1 MIHRRDEFRGAQATI
16 DKVHQLAK
24 DGKINLFTQY
34 QMASVKGDKN
44 LESIDIK
51 HDNNEIKNLKT
62 DYVLGFFGLIM
73 QLGPIANWG
82 LNIDKKT
89 IEVDTEKF
97 ETNQKGIYAV
107 GDICNY
113 PGKLKLIL
121 SGFHEGALAARAC
134 FKLARPNEKYR
145 FEFTTSSKTIKE
157 RLGVK
162 KVIELYSANTP
173 NGKKISIMLEEI
185 GYEYKVINIDL
196 NKGDQFK
203 PEFKKIS
210 PFSKIPVIIDQ
221 DNNKNIFESGAILM
235 YLAEQSGKFYD
246 TKDRLEIN
254 QWLMA
259 QMGYV
264 GPMLGQHHQF
274 HHYNP
279 GKSQFGEERYFK
291 ISKRIYEEL
300 DERLSKSRFL
310 AGENYTIADIG
321 TFPWIAR
328 HEWHDIGLKNYKN
341 LTRWYVEIS
350 EREAVKKGFKFMN
363 KDEVPPK
370 P

>member
-1 MIHRRDEFRGAQATI
+1 
-16 DKVHQLAK
+16 
-24 DGKINLFTQY
+24 
-34 QMASVKGDKN
+34 
-44 LESIDIK
+44 
-51 HDNNEIKNLKT
+51 
-62 DYVLGFFGLIM
+62 
-73 QLGPIANWG
+73 
-82 LNIDKKT
+82 
-89 IEVDTEKF
+89 
-97 ETNQKGIYAV
+97 
-107 GDICNY
+107 
-113 PGKLKLIL
+113 
-121 SGFHEGALAARAC
+121 
-134 FKLARPNEKYR
+134 
-145 FEFTTSSKTIKE
+145 
-157 RLGVK
+157 
-162 KVIELYSANTP
+162 
-173 NGKKISIMLEEI
+173 MLEEI

-210 PFSKIPVIIDQ
+210 PLSKIPVIIDQ

-300 DERLSKSRFL
+300 DARLSKSRFL